1 MAWASP
7 GDPGQGL
14 GSAEQQTPPEYK
26 GQGAPSVLPPG
37 GLVCSGGSSDPSQDR
52 PADIDAEGPEP
63 AAGLG
68 QDHSHLNAFTLGK
81 APQPPLPLLPG
92 GVRGCQGH
100 ELRNKA
106 PGLKAWRCHA
116 LAICVIL
123 GQGPALSKPQFLL
136 LHKGAL
142 GQFLPQEWNETTC
155 GKHRHGALPDTII
168 RRNLFGAPRAVH
180 APP

>member
-26 GQGAPSVLPPG
+26 GRGALSAPPLG
-37 GLVCSGGSSDPSQDR
+37 DLFGSDAGPDPPQDR

-68 QDHSHLNAFTLGK
+68 QDLNAFTLGK
-81 APQPPLPLLPG
+81 APQPLPLLRG
-92 GVRGCQGH
+92 GVCGCQEH
-100 ELRNKA
+100 KLQNKA
-106 PGLKAWRCHA
+106 PGLKAWRCRS

-168 RRNLFGAPRAVH
+168 RRNLFGAPGVVH